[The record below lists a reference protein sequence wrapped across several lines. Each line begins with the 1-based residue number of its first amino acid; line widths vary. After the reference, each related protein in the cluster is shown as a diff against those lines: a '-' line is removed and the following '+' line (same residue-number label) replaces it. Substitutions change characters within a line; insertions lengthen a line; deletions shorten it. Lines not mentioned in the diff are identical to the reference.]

1 MPIVTPLAWAF
12 VSAGV
17 MPMPVPVEPEVPTD
31 VTVASSLSAP
41 LAKSIDSVSPTV
53 NGVVLATL
61 MFVAPTAV
69 AADVVVVVVCSP
81 SE

>member
-1 MPIVTPLAWAF
+1 MPA
-12 VSAGV
+12 
-17 MPMPVPVEPEVPTD
+17 EPEVPTD
-31 VTVASSLSAP
+31 VTVASSFSEP
-41 LAKSIDSVSPTV
+41 LAKSIESVSPTV